1 MLGIGMKSLIWS
13 AEQALPD
20 EEKAGKND
28 ILFAVITSIVLVIVF
43 HSASVFSYRHLGFS
57 EEQKPIMFNL
67 VDGAIRIA
75 IFVLYVLQS
84 HT

>member
-43 HSASVFSYRHLGFS
+43 S
-57 EEQKPIMFNL
+57 
-67 VDGAIRIA
+67 
-75 IFVLYVLQS
+75 
-84 HT
+84 